1 MVTPSATAWLRARA
15 TPPPRRKRVAL
26 IVGPGLNSSGGEVAA
41 LVSRYRDPTVLADTE
56 ATCASALR
64 ALDGAWLA
72 HVAAHGRFRGDNP
85 MFSALEMADG
95 PLTVYD
101 LELLRRPPYR
111 LLLTACESGVGSP
124 TGADE
129 LLGLASSLTALG
141 RPACLPASSPSM
153 TTRRCRSALPCTSA
167 CVPATPWPQRC

>member
-1 MVTPSATAWLRARA
+1 
-15 TPPPRRKRVAL
+15 
-26 IVGPGLNSSGGEVAA
+26 
-41 LVSRYRDPTVLADTE
+41 VLTE
-56 ATCASALR
+56 ADATCSSTLR
-64 ALDGAWLA
+64 ALDGSWLA

-101 LELLRRPPYR
+101 FEGMRRPPYR

-141 RPACLPASSPSM
+141 TSGLLASVVPVNDEATVPFSLTVHERLQVGDSLAA
-153 TTRRCRSALPCTSA
+153 ALLA
-167 CVPATPWPQRC
+167 ARQQAEGRVALATAWSFLALGAV